1 MSTATW
7 AVRKKVENAEDAR
20 GKQIEAKEA
29 PENMRPMAA
38 DLFEKSDLDIC

>member
-7 AVRKKVENAEDAR
+7 ATRKKVENAEDAR
-20 GKQIEAKEA
+20 GKRIEAKEA
-29 PENMRPMAA
+29 LENIRLMAA